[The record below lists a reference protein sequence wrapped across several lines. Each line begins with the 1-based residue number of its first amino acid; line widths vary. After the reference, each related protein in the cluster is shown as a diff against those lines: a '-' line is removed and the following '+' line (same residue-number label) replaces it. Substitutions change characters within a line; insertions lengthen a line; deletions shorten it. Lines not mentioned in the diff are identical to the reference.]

1 MTHADTA
8 QDSERSRS
16 GRLTLYTG
24 IGLLLG
30 ILVGAV
36 LHGQAAGPEEAKALA
51 AHFTLV
57 TDIFLRLIKMIIAPL
72 VFATIVAGIASF
84 GDARSVG
91 RVAAL
96 AMGWFLTA
104 SVVSLTLGLI
114 TANLFQPGAG
124 LALPLPDAGAQTGLK
139 AASLN
144 LRDFLT
150 HVFPTSI
157 VSAMAGNEVLQILVF
172 SIFFGFGL
180 STIDRRYGEP
190 MVALLEGLARV
201 MFKVTDA
208 VMRLA
213 PVAVFAAIAAVVT
226 VQGLGV
232 LVDYG
237 KFIASFYAG
246 LAVLWLV
253 LIGAGWAVLGRGVV
267 RLLRLLRAPMILAFS
282 TASSEAAFPRTVEVL
297 ERFGVRPRVTGFVLP
312 LGYSFNLDGSMMYQA
327 MAALFIAQAF
337 GIPMGFAEQ
346 VTMLLVMMVTSKGIA
361 GVPRA
366 SLVVVAATVPMFGL
380 PAAGILLIMGID
392 QILDMGRTVTNVLG
406 NGLATAAVATW
417 QGEVDPGAR
426 GTESAADTL
435 SLGLPDAGTAEP
447 TRG

>member
-1 MTHADTA
+1 MTHGDAKVDG
-8 QDSERSRS
+8 RKP

-24 IGLLLG
+24 LGLVLG

-36 LHGQAAGPEEAKALA
+36 LHGMAAGPAEAKEIAGY
-51 AHFTLV
+51 FTLC

-72 VFATIVAGIASF
+72 VFATIVSGIASF
-84 GDARSVG
+84 GDTRAVG

-104 SVVSLTLGLI
+104 SVVSLTLGFLV
-114 TANLFQPGAG
+114 ANLFQPGAG
-124 LALPLPDAGAQTGLK
+124 LALPLPEAGAQSGLK

-157 VSAMAGNEVLQILVF
+157 VSAMATNEVLQILVF
-172 SIFFGFGL
+172 SIFFGSGL
-180 STIDRRYGEP
+180 SVIDRRYADP
-190 MVALLEGLARV
+190 MVHMIDGLARV
-201 MFKVTDA
+201 MFAVTDA

-213 PVAVFAAIAAVVT
+213 PVAVFAAIAAVIT

-232 LVDYG
+232 LLDYG
-237 KFIASFYAG
+237 KFIGAFYLG
-246 LAVLWLV
+246 LAVLWV
-253 LIGAGWAVLGRGVV
+253 ILIGAGWLALGNRVV
-267 RLLRLLRAPMILAFS
+267 RLLDLLRAPMILAFS

-297 ERFGVRPRVTGFVLP
+297 GRFGVRPRVTGFVLP

-337 GIPMGFAEQ
+337 GIHLSVAEQ
-346 VTMLLVMMVTSKGIA
+346 FTMLLVMMVTSKGIA

-380 PAAGILLIMGID
+380 PAAGILLIMGVD

-406 NGLATAAVATW
+406 NGLATAAVARW
-417 QGEVDPGAR
+417 QGEIDADPGDPADIGGLAAKPAR
-426 GTESAADTL
+426 A
-435 SLGLPDAGTAEP
+435 
-447 TRG
+447 

>member
-1 MTHADTA
+1 MTHSDATPDG
-8 QDSERSRS
+8 RKS

-24 IGLLLG
+24 IGLVLG
-30 ILVGAV
+30 IAVGAV
-36 LHGQAAGPEEAKALA
+36 LHGMAAGPAEAKEIAGY
-51 AHFTLV
+51 FTLC

-72 VFATIVAGIASF
+72 VFATIVSGIASF
-84 GDARSVG
+84 GDTRTVG
-91 RVAAL
+91 RVAAM

-104 SVVSLTLGLI
+104 SIVSLTLGFLV
-114 TANLFQPGAG
+114 ANLFQPGAG

-157 VSAMAGNEVLQILVF
+157 VSAMATNEVLQILVF
-172 SIFFGFGL
+172 SIFFGSGL
-180 STIDRRYGEP
+180 SVIDRRYADP
-190 MVALLEGLARV
+190 MVHMIDGLARV
-201 MFKVTDA
+201 MFAVTDA

-213 PVAVFAAIAAVVT
+213 PLAVFAAIAAVIT

-232 LVDYG
+232 LIDYG
-237 KFIASFYAG
+237 KFIGAFYLG
-246 LAVLWLV
+246 LAMLWV
-253 LIGAGWAVLGRGVV
+253 ILIGAGWLALGNRVV
-267 RLLRLLRAPMILAFS
+267 RLLDLLRAPMILAFS

-297 ERFGVRPRVTGFVLP
+297 EKFGVRPRVTGFVLP

-327 MAALFIAQAF
+327 MASLFIAQAF
-337 GIPMGFAEQ
+337 GIHLGVAEQ
-346 VTMLLVMMVTSKGIA
+346 FTMLLVMMVTSKGIA

-380 PAAGILLIMGID
+380 PAAGILLIMGVD

-406 NGLATAAVATW
+406 NGLATAAVAQW
-417 QGEVDPGAR
+417 QGEMDGE
-426 GTESAADTL
+426 TEAAPAVSAASSDGIGAL
-435 SLGLPDAGTAEP
+435 AAGTA
-447 TRG
+447 RA

>member
-1 MTHADTA
+1 MTHSDATVDGKKP
-8 QDSERSRS
+8 

-24 IGLLLG
+24 VGLVLG
-30 ILVGAV
+30 ILAGAV
-36 LHGQAAGPEEAKALA
+36 LHGMAAGPAEAKEIAGY
-51 AHFTLV
+51 FTLV

-72 VFATIVAGIASF
+72 VFATIVSGIASF
-84 GDARSVG
+84 GDSRTVG

-104 SVVSLTLGLI
+104 SVVSLSVGFLV
-114 TANLFQPGAG
+114 ANLFQPGAG
-124 LALPLPDAGAQTGLK
+124 LALPLPEAGAQTGLK

-157 VSAMAGNEVLQILVF
+157 VSAMATNEVLQILVF
-172 SIFFGFGL
+172 SIFFGSGL
-180 STIDRRYGEP
+180 SVIDRRYADP
-190 MVALLEGLARV
+190 MIHMIEGLARV
-201 MFKVTDA
+201 MFAVTDA
-208 VMRLA
+208 VMKLA
-213 PVAVFAAIAAVVT
+213 PLAVFAAIAAVIT

-232 LVDYG
+232 LIDYG
-237 KFIASFYAG
+237 KFIGAFYLG
-246 LAVLWLV
+246 LAVLWV
-253 LIGAGWAVLGRGVV
+253 ILIGAGWLALGNRVV
-267 RLLRLLRAPMILAFS
+267 RLLDLLRAPMILAFS

-297 ERFGVRPRVTGFVLP
+297 GRFGVRPRVTGFVLP

-337 GIPMGFAEQ
+337 GIHLSVAEQ
-346 VTMLLVMMVTSKGIA
+346 FTMLLVMMVTSKGIA

-380 PAAGILLIMGID
+380 PAAGILLIMGVD

-406 NGLATAAVATW
+406 NGLATAAVARW
-417 QGEVDPGAR
+417 QGEID
-426 GTESAADTL
+426 
-435 SLGLPDAGTAEP
+435 AEP
-447 TRG
+447 GDPADIGGLVAKPARA

>member
-1 MTHADTA
+1 MA
-8 QDSERSRS
+8 QIATSPDDGRKP

-24 IGLLLG
+24 IGLVLG

-36 LHGQAAGPEEAKALA
+36 LHGQAAGPAEAKEIAGY
-51 AHFTLV
+51 FTLA

-72 VFATIVAGIASF
+72 VFATIVSGIASF
-84 GDARSVG
+84 GDTRAVG

-104 SVVSLTLGLI
+104 SVVSLSLGFLV
-114 TANLFQPGAG
+114 ANLFQPGAG
-124 LALPLPDAGAQTGLK
+124 LALPLPEAGAQTGLK

-157 VSAMAGNEVLQILVF
+157 VSAMATNEILQILVF
-172 SIFFGFGL
+172 SIFFGSGL
-180 STIDRRYGEP
+180 SVIDRRYADP
-190 MVALLEGLARV
+190 MIHLIEGLARV
-201 MFKVTDA
+201 MFAVTDA
-208 VMRLA
+208 VMKLA
-213 PVAVFAAIAAVVT
+213 PIAVFAAIAAVIT

-232 LVDYG
+232 LIDYG
-237 KFIASFYAG
+237 KFIGAFYLG
-246 LAVLWLV
+246 LAVLWV
-253 LIGAGWAVLGRGVV
+253 ILIGAGWLVLGNSVV

-337 GIPMGFAEQ
+337 GIPLTVTEQ
-346 VTMLLVMMVTSKGIA
+346 LTMLLVMMVTSKGIA

-380 PAAGILLIMGID
+380 PATGILLIMGVD

-406 NGLATAAVATW
+406 NGLATAAVARW
-417 QGEVDPGAR
+417 QGEVDATAGIPADEASSREIGTLVAAPAR
-426 GTESAADTL
+426 A
-435 SLGLPDAGTAEP
+435 
-447 TRG
+447 

>member
-1 MTHADTA
+1 MTNVDAA
-8 QDSERSRS
+8 PRS

-24 IGLLLG
+24 IGLVLG
-30 ILVGAV
+30 IAVGAV
-36 LHGQAAGPEEAKALA
+36 LHGHATSPAEAKALA
-51 AHFTLV
+51 AHFTLA

-84 GDARSVG
+84 GDTRSVG

-114 TANLFQPGAG
+114 AANLFQPGAG

-144 LRDFLT
+144 LRDFLA

-180 STIDRRYGEP
+180 SAIDRRYADP
-190 MVALLEGLARV
+190 MVHLLEGLARV
-201 MFKVTDA
+201 MFKITDA

-213 PVAVFAAIAAVVT
+213 PLAVFAAIAAVVT

-237 KFIASFYAG
+237 KFILSFYAA
-246 LAVLWLV
+246 LAVLWAL
-253 LIGAGWAVLGRGVV
+253 LIGAGWLVLGRDTL
-267 RLLRLLRAPMILAFS
+267 RLLRLLRAPMIVAFS

-297 ERFGVRPRVTGFVLP
+297 GRFGVRPRVTGFVLP

-327 MAALFIAQAF
+327 LAALFIAQAF
-337 GIPMGFAEQ
+337 GIPLGFTEQ
-346 VTMLLVMMVTSKGIA
+346 VMMLLVMMVTSKGIA

-380 PAAGILLIMGID
+380 PSAGILLIMGID

-406 NGLATAAVATW
+406 NGLATAAVAKW
-417 QGEVDPGAR
+417 QGEIDPSVSSEDRVRPADR
-426 GTESAADTL
+426 PVSDALAVKAA
-435 SLGLPDAGTAEP
+435 
-447 TRG
+447 

>member
-1 MTHADTA
+1 MAHVAAT
-8 QDSERSRS
+8 QDDGKKP

-24 IGLLLG
+24 IGLVLG
-30 ILVGAV
+30 IAVGAI
-36 LHGQAAGPEEAKALA
+36 LHGMAAGPAEAKEIAGY
-51 AHFTLV
+51 FTLA

-72 VFATIVAGIASF
+72 VFATIVSGIASF
-84 GDARSVG
+84 GDSRAVG
-91 RVAAL
+91 RIAAL

-104 SVVSLTLGLI
+104 SVVSLSLGFVV
-114 TANLFQPGAG
+114 ANLFQPGAG
-124 LALPLPDAGAQTGLK
+124 LALPLPDAAAQTGLK

-157 VSAMAGNEVLQILVF
+157 VSAMATNEVLQILVF
-172 SIFFGFGL
+172 SIFFGSGL
-180 STIDRRYGEP
+180 SVIDRRYAEP
-190 MVALLEGLARV
+190 MIHMIDGLARV
-201 MFKVTDA
+201 MFAVTDA

-213 PVAVFAAIAAVVT
+213 PIAVFAAIAAVIT

-232 LVDYG
+232 LIDYG
-237 KFIASFYAG
+237 KFIGAFYLG
-246 LAVLWLV
+246 LAVLWV
-253 LIGAGWAVLGRGVV
+253 ILIAAGWLALGHRVV
-267 RLLRLLRAPMILAFS
+267 RLLQLLRAPMILAFS

-297 ERFGVRPRVTGFVLP
+297 EKFGVRPRVTGFVLP

-337 GIPMGFAEQ
+337 GIHLSVAEQ
-346 VTMLLVMMVTSKGIA
+346 FTMLLVMMVTSKGIA

-380 PAAGILLIMGID
+380 PATGILLIMGVD

-406 NGLATAAVATW
+406 NGLATAAVAKW
-417 QGEVDPGAR
+417 QGEMDDETSDVARPGI
-426 GTESAADTL
+426 GGPPM
-435 SLGLPDAGTAEP
+435 SLDALTASP
-447 TRG
+447 AKA